1 MFDLQP
7 APTVRATITER
18 GGMLLDLRGRGRWYA
33 LTFSGAL
40 WWRYLAEG
48 ATIDE
53 AADHVAALF
62 GADADR
68 VRADMR
74 ALAQQLLDRRML
86 HVPACR
92 RWHR

>member
-1 MFDLQP
+1 MLDLRP
-7 APTVRATITER
+7 TPTVRVTITER

-48 ATIDE
+48 ATVDE

-74 ALAQQLLDRRML
+74 DLAQQLRDRHML
-86 HVPACR
+86 YVPARR

>member
-1 MFDLQP
+1 MSDLRP

-18 GGMLLDLRGRGRWYA
+18 GGMLLDLRGKGRWYA

-40 WWRYLAEG
+40 WWRYLAAG
-48 ATIDE
+48 ATVDE
-53 AADHVAALF
+53 AADHVSALF
-62 GADADR
+62 GADPNR
-68 VRADMR
+68 VRTDMR

-86 HVPACR
+86 RDPARR